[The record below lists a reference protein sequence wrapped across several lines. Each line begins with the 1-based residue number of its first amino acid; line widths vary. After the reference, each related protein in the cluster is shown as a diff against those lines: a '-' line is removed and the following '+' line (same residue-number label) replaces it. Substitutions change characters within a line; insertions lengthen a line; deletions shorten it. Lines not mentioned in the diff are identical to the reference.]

1 MKYIIDSN
9 CFITP
14 SRTFC
19 PTDVGVSFWNKIK
32 SLAEEGRIC
41 SIDKVKDELYT
52 NSDELQKWMSSN
64 ITNNFFIKFD
74 GAEQAQKLS
83 TILRWAAT
91 STTYNDKA
99 KHKFMKM
106 DKADIYLAAFA
117 SVNPQEWKVVSMER
131 SAPNSQAEI
140 KLPDVCS
147 RFGVSCIQPEEM
159 FREMKETF

>member
-64 ITNNFFIKFD
+64 ITDNFFIKFD
-74 GAEQAQKLS
+74 GEEQAQKLS

-131 SAPNSQAEI
+131 SAPKV
-140 KLPDVCS
+140 KLKLSSPMYAVVLEFLVFSRKRCS
-147 RFGVSCIQPEEM
+147 V
-159 FREMKETF
+159 K

>member
-9 CFITP
+9 RFITP

-19 PTDVGVSFWNKIK
+19 PTDVSVSFWNKIK

-64 ITNNFFIKFD
+64 ITDNFFIKYD
-74 GAEQAQKLS
+74 GEEQAQKLS
-83 TILRWAAT
+83 KILRWAAT

>member
-64 ITNNFFIKFD
+64 ITDNFFIKFD
-74 GAEQAQKLS
+74 GEEQAQKLS
-83 TILRWAAT
+83 KILRCAS

>member
-32 SLAEEGRIC
+32 SLAEEG
-41 SIDKVKDELYT
+41 
-52 NSDELQKWMSSN
+52 
-64 ITNNFFIKFD
+64 
-74 GAEQAQKLS
+74 
-83 TILRWAAT
+83 
-91 STTYNDKA
+91 
-99 KHKFMKM
+99 
-106 DKADIYLAAFA
+106 
-117 SVNPQEWKVVSMER
+117 
-131 SAPNSQAEI
+131 
-140 KLPDVCS
+140 DVCS

>member
-64 ITNNFFIKFD
+64 ITDNFFIKFD
-74 GAEQAQKLS
+74 GEEQAQKLS
-83 TILRWAAT
+83 NILRWAAT

-131 SAPNSQAEI
+131 SAPKVKLKLSSPMYVVVLGFLVFSQ
-140 KLPDVCS
+140 KRCS
-147 RFGVSCIQPEEM
+147 VR
-159 FREMKETF
+159 